1 MIQAVDR
8 ALRILAVLG
17 GGRRMSL
24 GEISAAID
32 LAPSTVHGLVRTL
45 LAHGMVQQEADSG
58 RYRLGPATLRLG
70 NVYLDTLELRSR
82 VAIWAEGLARRTGCA
97 VRTAV
102 LLRDEVVVVA
112 HEPRPDGT
120 RQMPEVGIVIPAHA
134 SALGK
139 ALLAFSPEALT
150 GPLRSMTG
158 DTVTD
163 TATLA
168 EQLVQVRAT
177 GIASEVEEAILG
189 ECALAATVFDT
200 TEQPAGAISLV
211 VPAGR
216 CHPRRSTRC
225 GTPHARCRASWALRC
240 GRRARDRSGQDDRIP
255 LHLDRDRSQ
264 RSGRRPV
271 DHLAVETELAAVA
284 WAVDGAVGDLVDQTA
299 RVGADRRKGLV
310 VPRDRLGDDDVAD
323 NDPGPDRNVRGRGER
338 LRRGRR
344 VTARAR
350 VRSGVGIGPGIAARA
365 GRQCDRRGPD
375 AEAGEHGFARDRYV
389 VDVHH

>member
-158 DTVTD
+158 DTITD
-163 TATLA
+163 PATLA
-168 EQLVQVRAT
+168 EQLVEVRAT

-216 CHPRRSTRC
+216 WPLPTE
-225 GTPHARCRASWALRC
+225 AVDALR
-240 GRRARDRSGQDDRIP
+240 D
-255 LHLDRDRSQ
+255 
-264 RSGRRPV
+264 
-271 DHLAVETELAAVA
+271 
-284 WAVDGAVGDLVDQTA
+284 TA
-299 RVGADRRKGLV
+299 RTVSRELGAPV
-310 VPRDRLGDDDVAD
+310 WPPR
-323 NDPGPDRNVRGRGER
+323 
-338 LRRGRR
+338 
-344 VTARAR
+344 T
-350 VRSGVGIGPGIAARA
+350 
-365 GRQCDRRGPD
+365 
-375 AEAGEHGFARDRYV
+375 
-389 VDVHH
+389 